1 MPRRVRLGTLF
12 FIACIGASA
21 QTAAVSFSKDVAPIL
36 TAKCMKCHAEAP
48 MMANLDLRSRES
60 ALKGGQHGPAIVAG
74 NAAASRLYQH
84 LTGQQQPQMPLGG
97 KLTDAEIATVKNW
110 IDSGGLSVS
119 GLRKSTLAFAT
130 VEDTELAFCHA
141 KKSSAG
147 YGESGPRK

>member
-1 MPRRVRLGTLF
+1 MLLRVQLGTLLLM
-12 FIACIGASA
+12 ATGAMA
-21 QTAAVSFSKDVAPIL
+21 QTATAVSFSKDVAPIL
-36 TAKCMKCHAEAP
+36 PEKCMKCHAEAP

-110 IDSGGLSVS
+110 IDSG
-119 GLRKSTLAFAT
+119 A
-130 VEDTELAFCHA
+130 
-141 KKSSAG
+141 
-147 YGESGPRK
+147 